1 MRPLLAGS
9 GFMTYVYALS
19 RIHEVCGSKELWE
32 KAEQETLAAEVG
44 MATVKLA
51 IRLRIRAFIFFAAL
65 LMAGL
70 SPLSDCRADAPGE
83 DLSKAPGLSDPEK
96 KFGIQVLSLRPTALG
111 QMLDLRFKV
120 LDPEKAKPILDKNKK
135 SYLLDQKS
143 GKTLPVPVTKS
154 GSMRQT
160 TLKPEAGRVYF
171 TLFTNPGG
179 IVKENS
185 QVTLV
190 VGDFKKSD
198 IIVKNSEADRV
209 TP

>member
-111 QMLDLRFKV
+111 QMLDLRF
-120 LDPEKAKPILDKNKK
+120 
-135 SYLLDQKS
+135 
-143 GKTLPVPVTKS
+143 
-154 GSMRQT
+154 
-160 TLKPEAGRVYF
+160 
-171 TLFTNPGG
+171 
-179 IVKENS
+179 
-185 QVTLV
+185 
-190 VGDFKKSD
+190 
-198 IIVKNSEADRV
+198 
-209 TP
+209 